1 MNKNILVVDDNELML
16 YGLLKVLQAESFTVQ
31 VASTA
36 QTALK
41 NLAYCSYSLCL
52 LDIKLSDFC
61 GLELMKIIKDVC
73 PHTKIIIMTTSYLD
87 SPELSENINTA
98 IAIGACHFIAKPFN
112 LCDVTEVVR
121 QVLAEGENFNTPFRY
136 NDSDFTEKSRK
147 HPRKCYIE
155 KIPFQMSVIE
165 NGVPTRWS
173 LEAKA
178 VDISGSGIGLLSRY
192 PLEKSQIIG
201 FDEEMDNRTGVV
213 VWSLMIDEEN
223 CRVGLEFV

>member
-1 MNKNILVVDDNELML
+1 MKKQILVADEDQLIL
-16 YGLLKVLQAESFTVQ
+16 YGLAKSFKDDGCEVKT
-31 VASTA
+31 ASTA
-36 QTALK
+36 TAAIKKLSH
-41 NLAYCSYSLCL
+41 CSYDLCL
-52 LDIKLSDFC
+52 LDVHLADSNDQR
-61 GLELMKIIKDVC
+61 LMKMIQDIC

-98 IAIGACHFIAKPFN
+98 IAIGAAHFIAKPFS

-121 QVLAEGENFNTPFRY
+121 QVLAEGENFHTQFRY
-136 NDSDFTEKSRK
+136 NGSGFTEKSRK

-155 KIPFQMSVIE
+155 KISFQMSVIE

-201 FDEEMDNRTGVV
+201 FDEEMGNRTGVV
-213 VWSLMIDEEN
+213 VWSIMIDEEK